1 MSNEEYR
8 KKELV
13 GCTIMCIIIIG
24 FIALGYLT
32 ITGSFSPVAS
42 FKEKQ
47 KVCVVGLS
55 EQEVFVR
62 HTHCSPFLEECSYKV
77 LFSQGGSAKMYD
89 SELEVCE
96 DNN

>member
-13 GCTIMCIIIIG
+13 GGTIVLLILLGSI
-24 FIALGYLT
+24 FISYLI
-32 ITGSFSPVAS
+32 ITGSFSPTPT

-55 EQEVFVR
+55 NKDVFIR
-62 HTHCSPFLEECSYKV
+62 HTHCSPFSEECSYKV
-77 LFSQGGSAKMYD
+77 LFSQGGSVKMYD
-89 SELEVCE
+89 SELEICE
-96 DNN
+96 EK